1 MQAKFVET
9 SHQKSLHEHEP
20 KLSGK
25 LGRWQVESKVF
36 SSALVYAVDD
46 GYVVHLNFKSY

>member
-25 LGRWQVESKVF
+25 LGRWQGKVKF
-36 SSALVYAVDD
+36 F
-46 GYVVHLNFKSY
+46 HLPWFTQLMMAT